1 MEKAFIR
8 NHLQHNCEFTSTT
21 KAYVG
26 SGGETGSRAEPFRW
40 NADADD
46 VRPGKLH
53 AGFQHGD
60 GGQRV
65 QLAQFKKDIFEAD
78 ELL

>member
-1 MEKAFIR
+1 MLER
-8 NHLQHNCEFTSTT
+8 T
-21 KAYVG
+21 
-26 SGGETGSRAEPFRW
+26 
-40 NADADD
+40 ADD
-46 VRPGKLH
+46 DYVRPGKLH

-65 QLAQFKKDIFEAD
+65 PLAQFKKDICEADD

>member
-1 MEKAFIR
+1 MLDQAGKPGAGPSWLAVF
-8 NHLQHNCEFTSTT
+8 
-21 KAYVG
+21 
-26 SGGETGSRAEPFRW
+26 SGNAGI
-40 NADADD
+40 ADADY

-78 ELL
+78 GLL